1 LLKQRLSEC
10 SVCGGTGRVACK
22 ECSGHGFLP
31 RGGYS
36 KKNPLN
42 LSRAVG
48 EHTQS
53 QQLVLLRADFCL

>member
-1 LLKQRLSEC
+1 MS
-10 SVCGGTGRVACK
+10 CK
-22 ECSGHGFLP
+22 DCSGRGFLP

-48 EHTQS
+48 KRLPGNTAHE
-53 QQLVLLRADFCL
+53 LLSPKRAFHFI